1 MADSSLDAEGQG
13 EGTQARTASETL
25 AGPSA
30 EQAGGNEAKTQPAE
44 AIADEQ
50 STPDVEEPT
59 QTGDDAVQPA
69 VPDDSAEQSTSSGPI
84 SNEADNTQELEST
97 PPNAAADPEAR
108 DTPEAPLTPPADSPV
123 PPLVPAKDA
132 SVGNMPCP
140 ASQEPSASS
149 AQTTDP
155 AISEAVDPDNGGETG
170 APPSEGDASAA
181 AKGDNPDTEAVAK
194 DLAAQTG
201 ADDSHETGEGS
212 TAPQGEGAKPEKPPK
227 LTLPMDRV
235 RQLSTATEMSSSS
248 VETPADE
255 AGSSAVEVEEEG
267 GTGEPGTPS
276 KPKKKKK
283 SKKKKGEK
291 NSPRPASGATVNDV
305 DNPIEQETKPVP
317 SDPVDVPGGEGDGVL
332 VDKADSSGED
342 SAVFVDASQAET
354 EIEKAADATTSGSDE
369 WNDWGDDRE
378 VLHN

>member
-1 MADSSLDAEGQG
+1 MADSSLDAEGEG
-13 EGTQARTASETL
+13 EGTQARTVSETP
-25 AGPSA
+25 AGLSA
-30 EQAGGNEAKTQPAE
+30 EQAGGNEANTQPEE

-50 STPDVEEPT
+50 PTPDVEEPT
-59 QTGDDAVQPA
+59 QTGDDAAQSA
-69 VPDDSAEQSTSSGPI
+69 VPDAPDKQSTSSGHI
-84 SNEADNTQELEST
+84 SGEADNTQEPEST
-97 PPNAAADPEAR
+97 PSNAAADPEAR
-108 DTPEAPLTPPADSPV
+108 NAPEAPLTPPADSV
-123 PPLVPAKDA
+123 PPPVPAKDA
-132 SVGNMPCP
+132 SVVDTPSP
-140 ASQEPSASS
+140 ASQETSTSS

-155 AISEAVDPDNGGETG
+155 AASEAVDPDNAGETG
-170 APPSEGDASAA
+170 APSSEEDAAAA
-181 AKGDNPDTEAVAK
+181 AKSDNPDPEAVAK
-194 DLAAQTG
+194 DPTAESG
-201 ADDSHETGEGS
+201 ADDSHATGEGS
-212 TAPQGEGAKPEKPPK
+212 IASQGEDAKSEKPPK

-267 GTGEPGTPS
+267 GAGEPGTPS
-276 KPKKKKK
+276 KSKRKRK

-305 DNPIEQETKPVP
+305 DNPIEQDLKPVT

-342 SAVFVDASQAET
+342 SAVFVDAPLAET
-354 EIEKAADATTSGSDE
+354 EVEKVADATTSGSDE
-369 WNDWGDDRE
+369 WGDWADERE